1 MSLAYL
7 SLGSNVGDKIK
18 NLQLAL
24 DQIDS
29 KIGSVITISNLY
41 ENPPFGFKGDLF
53 YNCCISV
60 KTKLTPTLLLDE
72 LLNIEIEGGRLRDN
86 KKGYKS
92 RTIDLDILFYEDQI
106 INSEGL
112 KIPHPKLQERE
123 FVIRPL
129 LDIAPSK
136 IHPLL
141 EKSVFE
147 IGKKFDDFNSLKEI
161 KISIKNPVFNI
172 LKNFNNISIEGNIG
186 VGKTSLSKKLSKD
199 LNKKLIL
206 EDFKKNPFLEKF
218 YENPKDYALNLE
230 LTFLVDRCRELNNY
244 KNQFDLFK
252 SGTVSDYHVK
262 KSLIFA
268 GITLNENDFNL
279 YRNIYFFMTK
289 DLIKPDLIIYLMQYP
304 EKLMYNIKKR
314 GRFFEKKIDHNYLN
328 NINAAYK
335 KSFNSNKNIIYVDIS
350 ELDFVENHSDY
361 ISLIEIIKQKLV

>member
-172 LKNFNNISIEGNIG
+172 LKNFVIHGSSISRRITI
-186 VGKTSLSKKLSKD
+186 
-199 LNKKLIL
+199 IL
-206 EDFKKNPFLEKF
+206 D
-218 YENPKDYALNLE
+218 
-230 LTFLVDRCRELNNY
+230 VI
-244 KNQFDLFK
+244 Q
-252 SGTVSDYHVK
+252 
-262 KSLIFA
+262 
-268 GITLNENDFNL
+268 
-279 YRNIYFFMTK
+279 
-289 DLIKPDLIIYLMQYP
+289 
-304 EKLMYNIKKR
+304 
-314 GRFFEKKIDHNYLN
+314 
-328 NINAAYK
+328 
-335 KSFNSNKNIIYVDIS
+335 
-350 ELDFVENHSDY
+350 
-361 ISLIEIIKQKLV
+361 